1 MKLSGRFALVTGAS
15 QGLGR
20 KIAERYVEEGASVL
34 LCARNLAALQPVRD
48 ALMSLRP
55 NKGQQIL
62 IQRADVSVEKDVDAL
77 FAEVERS
84 FDHLD
89 ILVTNAGVY
98 GPMGTIEDNDWT
110 EWVDAIRANLLGTVY
125 PCRLAMP
132 LFRRRGYGKI
142 INISGGGATAP
153 LPRLSSY
160 AASKAAV
167 VRFSETLALEAKDA
181 NVDVNSIAP
190 GALMTRMTQQL
201 LDAGAD
207 KVGAAF
213 YERIQKLTASGGT
226 PLELGAN
233 LCVYLGSAESD
244 GITGRLLSAQWD
256 PWESLRDHRADLDST
271 DIYTLRRIIPSER
284 GKDWGER

>member
-1 MKLSGRFALVTGAS
+1 MKLNGRFALITGAS
-15 QGLGR
+15 QGLGKR
-20 KIAERYVEEGASVL
+20 IAERYVEEGASVL
-34 LCARNLAALQPVRD
+34 LCARNLDALQPVRE

-55 NKGQQIL
+55 SNDQQIL
-62 IQRADVSVEKDVDAL
+62 VQRADVSVEEDVDAL
-77 FAEVERS
+77 FGEVERS

-89 ILVTNAGVY
+89 ILITNAGVY

-110 EWVDAIRANLLGTVY
+110 EWVDAIRSNLLGTVY
-125 PCRLAMP
+125 PCRQAMP

-181 NVDVNSIAP
+181 NVDVNAIAP

-233 LCVYLGSAESD
+233 LCVYLGSGESD

-256 PWESLRDHRADLDST
+256 PWETLRDHRADLDAT